1 MLEFTDDRVAF
12 EKAPFDHP
20 QMILPLDGTAP
31 ESDGRVNR
39 DIMLGKGTSQDC
51 TSTTGTPSPL
61 GPGQQACGGNMFL
74 NVPATGAAGNPGGRT
89 PNFLGIA
96 GAAADASNPGGRQRL
111 VGAAAF
117 CPVATSQ
124 YCH

>member
-1 MLEFTDDRVAF
+1 MLTGCVA
-12 EKAPFDHP
+12 
-20 QMILPLDGTAP
+20 
-31 ESDGRVNR
+31 N
-39 DIMLGKGTSQDC
+39 
-51 TSTTGTPSPL
+51 PL
-61 GPGQQACGGNMFL
+61 GPGQQTCDVVGGVAMFL

-96 GAAADASNPGGRQRL
+96 GAAPDALNPGRQRL

-117 CPVATSQ
+117 CGANVTSQ